1 MLLRCVLCNREG
13 KEILYDY
20 ARNEIELQDILRDL
34 ESNLTNGKGNYVIL
48 RDVSDN
54 EDEKIMVSYFSLDEI
69 GL

>member
-1 MLLRCVLCNREG
+1 MLIRCVLCNKEG

-20 ARNEIELQDILRDL
+20 GRNEIELQDILRDL

-54 EDEKIMVSYFSLDEI
+54 EDEKIMASYFLLDEI

>member
-1 MLLRCVLCNREG
+1 MLIRCALCNREG
-13 KEILYDY
+13 KEILFEY

-34 ESNLTNGKGNYVIL
+34 ETNLTNGKGNYLIL

-54 EDEKIMVSYFSLDEI
+54 EDEKIITSYYSLNEI